1 MVRRQ
6 MAHPNVPSTGSRLL
20 MLAGVCTALIIAFVV
35 VVRPWYQHWG
45 ASDEEAWRTL
55 PGDQI
60 VVDAV
65 TQQTRAITIDAPA
78 DRVWA
83 WLAQIGQDRS
93 GFYSFDSLQNL
104 IGCRMPA
111 GEDLRPDLQQWRVGQ
126 RLWMCS
132 PDEAGGAGF
141 ATLRVLEPGRVLG
154 FGTHASFSSPNSS
167 DDGSWTFELEPID
180 KSQTRLY
187 VRSRAAGGRQLLGAR
202 FDSSTFEPLHFVME
216 RRMMVGL
223 KQLAETGQRSQTN
236 NDLQVLLW
244 ALSFLLVIAGVER
257 VMHRTHPGR
266 ALVALAAAGIVF
278 QVLTLGQ
285 PAPWVGADLLSG
297 VLVFLLWV

>member
-1 MVRRQ
+1 

-20 MLAGVCTALIIAFVV
+20 MLAGVCTALVIAFFA
-35 VVRPWYQHWG
+35 VVRPWYQCWG
-45 ASDEEAWRTL
+45 ASDAEAWRTL

-60 VVDAV
+60 VVAAI

-93 GFYSFDSLQNL
+93 GFYSFDSLENL

-111 GEDLRPDLQQWRVGQ
+111 GEVLRPDLQQWRVNQ

-132 PDEAGGAGF
+132 PDEAGGVGY
-141 ATLRVLEPGRVLG
+141 ATLRVFEPGRVLG
-154 FGTHASFSSPNSS
+154 FGTRASFAAPNSP
-167 DDGSWTFELEPID
+167 DDGSWTFVLEPID
-180 KSQTRLY
+180 QTHTRLY

-202 FDSSTFEPLHFVME
+202 FDKPIFEPLHFAME
-216 RRMMVGL
+216 RRMMVSL
-223 KQLAETGQRSQTN
+223 KQLAETGQRSGTS
-236 NDLQVLLW
+236 NDLQILLW
-244 ALSFLLVIAGVER
+244 ALSLLLVIGGVER

-266 ALVALAAAGIVF
+266 ALIALAAAGIVF

-285 PAPWVGADLLSG
+285 PAPWVGADLLSAILV
-297 VLVFLLWV
+297 VLIWV